1 MISIFLTGFIPRGM
15 VLFMLEMKIFDSL
28 YPNFVFISYQI
39 GKMPSNIISIEGNE
53 KWAVLDLSIFE
64 KFIFMFYLE
73 ILEFNFCSL
82 NKNTKKGI
90 EERGFRNSITENDIN
105 VEDYE
110 VDIKGYNITEL
121 IKTDDKIEELTEMN
135 GVLEEEE
142 SKD

>member
-1 MISIFLTGFIPRGM
+1 
-15 VLFMLEMKIFDSL
+15 
-28 YPNFVFISYQI
+28 
-39 GKMPSNIISIEGNE
+39 
-53 KWAVLDLSIFE
+53 
-64 KFIFMFYLE
+64 MFYLE

-105 VEDYE
+105 DEDYE

>member
-1 MISIFLTGFIPRGM
+1 M
-15 VLFMLEMKIFDSL
+15 
-28 YPNFVFISYQI
+28 
-39 GKMPSNIISIEGNE
+39 
-53 KWAVLDLSIFE
+53 
-64 KFIFMFYLE
+64 
-73 ILEFNFCSL
+73 EFNFCSL

-105 VEDYE
+105 DEDYE

>member
-15 VLFMLEMKIFDSL
+15 VLNAI
-28 YPNFVFISYQI
+28 
-39 GKMPSNIISIEGNE
+39 
-53 KWAVLDLSIFE
+53 
-64 KFIFMFYLE
+64 
-73 ILEFNFCSL
+73 
-82 NKNTKKGI
+82 
-90 EERGFRNSITENDIN
+90 ND
-105 VEDYE
+105 EDYE

>member
-15 VLFMLEMKIFDSL
+15 VL
-28 YPNFVFISYQI
+28 
-39 GKMPSNIISIEGNE
+39 
-53 KWAVLDLSIFE
+53 
-64 KFIFMFYLE
+64 
-73 ILEFNFCSL
+73 
-82 NKNTKKGI
+82 
-90 EERGFRNSITENDIN
+90 NDIN
-105 VEDYE
+105 DEDYE